1 MVARSNLACFALF
14 FLSTVLI
21 THSIS
26 EARLCRDQLCNEP
39 ISLAKALKNFDANKK
54 GLLSLKEGD
63 TLYVYSK
70 EPGKDPEL
78 WYGEIDSPDG
88 EGGFFP
94 KELVS
99 EYIVY
104 EASPKY
110 VVTDDATTVSQDSSS
125 PSKEPAE
132 KLTDPPDKAG
142 ESSEEERTESQESNV
157 KSSDSKKDTN
167 IASSKDGVGKVADLE
182 DALWDNE
189 DVEKSFTSGSNEK
202 TLPKFESGKYIR
214 TSPSG
219 NIEEEEDNVL
229 MEEFGNELKKDK
241 TKSSQTFVPLVRTP
255 SEDQERATNAD
266 SQQQWKQVTTSSD
279 VNNALDE
286 LDEVQFS
293 EEDAR
298 GIRGLSKDATFKIK
312 IEEKRKLYQI
322 SKAAVDGDTGS
333 KMADR
338 FLEQLERDPSA
349 NSDGRG
355 TDEPSGH
362 LDKNSN
368 SEVSDETLEKT
379 LKANVQDNIKV
390 TKGSFSDSSDK
401 SSGSDNTDKM
411 SSDKSVKQDSS
422 IYANADMSSK
432 VPDKGSD
439 RNETAKVQS
448 DKATSENNSG
458 SSLNTFPLDSNEED
472 GEEDYDDDDED
483 DDEEEVEPIILPDK
497 FSSPKTSYSD
507 ATKKALQGTTAKEEQ
522 DSLIKEKKSTDSLTR
537 GNKDLD
543 ESMEIVNEKLWTT
556 PSGQQVPSEDGQK
569 PPVDKPGV
577 LHGKEVPL
585 PSSYQNKQGLI
596 SGQSSGLPGNS
607 KLSAT
612 GTNQQNSS
620 QATTKKT
627 VEIVDK
633 KPSDF
638 DIVIDPSKTKDSSQI
653 LSTTKN
659 DNLQSTVR
667 KQQVKVFKEPERSN
681 QAKDLTGLEKKQELK
696 PAVDKAEQKA
706 TSKLQEE
713 EITNAMGKI
722 EKEEAKRKA
731 AVEESQKAIEAA
743 RKKQEEIRQKQ
754 AAWRQQEEEEQRVK
768 ERLQILREER
778 ERIEALNKEADLLI
792 QRRKEAERK
801 AEEKRKQIERQ
812 KRIDEEVERRLQKIA
827 EEKNREEQ
835 LKKEKMDEEKAV
847 ELALKAKLE
856 AMAAQDIQSSAV
868 KFRKLETSSGQ
879 ERGSVDVHPS
889 KQSVKI
895 RDAASNQDKDVKMN
909 HVKNGK
915 QISQNH
921 QVKRK
926 IPHMKAAVK
935 ERPSVM
941 PKKGL
946 KARKRPNGGM
956 EYHLNQELCLSL
968 ETKHRKSC
976 GEGLTEQ
983 ECHDEGC
990 CYSDDNPNA
999 VKCFFAPS
1007 PPDDHH
1013 KHDQHRPRRRK
1024 THMTTPTKTPV
1035 SSPTPV
1041 PTKPQQEP
1049 EKRDL
1054 PLPTGGLPPTVR
1066 PDERKL
1072 TQNPAPSAP
1081 EGKPGSPGQPSRQSA
1096 SSETTNEKLLPGK
1109 QSPGASSDTEL
1120 KGTPS
1125 VTNTPQLQGTSSA
1138 SESTQTQQSSQTTQ
1152 STTPTATALAV
1163 DSTTTSVMES
1173 RTQSVVVIPT
1183 VNIEM
1188 EPVYDPR
1195 VPVDKE
1201 KVNPLPEVKA
1211 PEVDPTKVPITTPSP
1226 PVINLPPTAAPSQT
1240 PPTQEKPTAAPKEG
1254 SPKGDCDAK
1263 SGSCHSGV
1271 VNGRYSQDVNY
1282 PSDAGSNPTEQ
1293 AKIMREEGDGN
1304 ETGDEGKTKSS
1315 GFLKKFKQFHEDSA
1329 LRIILFWQPV
1339 KGFLRKFIEIFGF
1352 EQAFD
1357 AVCTDLGSAPPIVI
1371 ATTLLSGMFG
1381 ALYLIWSCVIRR
1393 SRPEASGP
1401 SPRDVLKTFEARI
1414 RILEEERDGLAADIK
1429 DLQAKESTAH
1439 VQQHNLE
1446 EANIIAKKSLEQLIK
1461 KHKELQAEHD
1471 SRASALDILKEELMT
1486 QARQLEQKDEE
1497 IDRHADTEARLGELI
1512 QAKKEEIA
1520 QLGHD
1525 MLQKEQALAELNDQ
1539 ITSLK
1544 TDVTSRDESIEELS
1558 AQVKQWNE
1566 KHEALQRN
1574 LDDHD
1579 LRHSQLQE
1587 QYEFKCNE
1595 VEVLQDC
1602 LLQLKG
1608 TTGVDDESDEPAS
1621 EEAEE
1626 KTKEEKLKSMLDSSK
1641 LKTEAKILR
1650 EETERLKAQL
1660 EETMN
1665 LKEELQDK
1673 LHTAE
1678 HELFEARTSEEKA
1691 KIEHRDKDIELA
1703 ALRKYF
1709 KDTESELHRK
1719 LTAEESARLA
1729 SENQLQNQLS
1739 KASTAVDDLAKYR
1752 QQYAELKSEIGKL
1765 QESFRSQVADVELRA
1780 HNNWMKLRAAEREVE
1795 ELRRQNDAYRRRLYI
1810 SEKEKEKEK
1819 NRPGSSL
1826 SGNSSEST
1834 DGAETPAKAG
1844 PPDHNSPVPLVPPPM
1859 MKGPPIPPFLP
1870 GYGPIPPPR
1879 FGPPPPGML
1888 PGMPPPPLPGRYGP
1902 PLPPPPP
1909 IMRRR
1914 RSTSRSPEREHLNGP
1929 ERDYPPPPRDERD
1942 SRGPP
1947 PPRDGRDIR
1956 GLPPSRDGRDI
1967 RGLPLPRDGRDSRGP
1982 PPPRDGRDSRGTPIR
1997 DERESRPMERE
2008 PRGPLPRDGRDSRGP
2023 PPRDIRGTP
2032 PIREDGYANTS
2043 RGDRGPASPHSF
2055 LSSPLNLRKQ
2065 PSSASTPADDNLGRH
2080 PHALR
2085 NGENSYE
2092 EGPPSMGRYNTPPP
2106 MGQYGAPARPA
2117 MGPPPMG
2124 SSRYGPPPPMGPA
2137 RHSPSGPSPLGAP
2150 PSVPPPMGAPPSGPP
2165 PMGAPPSGP
2174 PPMGT
2179 PPSGHPPMGAPPMG
2193 PPPSGS
2199 HSPAP
2204 RGNMYRRVPHDR

>member
-167 IASSKDGVGKVADLE
+167 IASSKGEAPEDKSGTMSGIMDSLSNLFKVPVGEEDDGD
-182 DALWDNE
+182 DNGAEE
-189 DVEKSFTSGSNEK
+189 DVTNEK
-202 TLPKFESGKYIR
+202 QINQENVDKSSISEDKKEEGGEKESVTNLEKNLQSSSASGADQNDQNREVEGVVTGSIRENIVRNSLNTNSIETETHKNSLETKSNDEENSNFNENSQEHNIDSDVEESSKNKEANQSTL
-214 TSPSG
+214 G
-219 NIEEEEDNVL
+219 NHIEKQEASRDSLEIKEQDVHDNS
-229 MEEFGNELKKDK
+229 NRSDNNKDK
-241 TKSSQTFVPLVRTP
+241 THMNEESEQDGNKASPDSSGKVEDQSSIIQPSEQAVEPKEQVSQDTPVHDKPDSVDRNTFANADKPSNQPSQVQEEVPTSRDQSGSPDNDHPTDVDKPAGDPEDERPKNQSPEKGMEEPVKSDQEGSYQDKQDSPDVNRETEEVEKKDQSSEKSDENPVKPDQSVPPDDGAGKREEPKYGQSEKQVIDPAEPDQLVSGENSDQARLGQGDGYMPENEEKLVDETGSSTTIGEPVKIDLPKSSESQIPEVLKEAEPVKPVEAVL
-255 SEDQERATNAD
+255 QENP
-266 SQQQWKQVTTSSD
+266 
-279 VNNALDE
+279 
-286 LDEVQFS
+286 
-293 EEDAR
+293 
-298 GIRGLSKDATFKIK
+298 SKDVLVSQVSEPDESKD
-312 IEEKRKLYQI
+312 ENRK
-322 SKAAVDGDTGS
+322 DEDTENES
-333 KMADR
+333 
-338 FLEQLERDPSA
+338 PSA
-349 NSDGRG
+349 NVIEDKTHDG
-355 TDEPSGH
+355 
-362 LDKNSN
+362 
-368 SEVSDETLEKT
+368 KT
-379 LKANVQDNIKV
+379 PVV
-390 TKGSFSDSSDK
+390 PT
-401 SSGSDNTDKM
+401 GSDDK
-411 SSDKSVKQDSS
+411 
-422 IYANADMSSK
+422 
-432 VPDKGSD
+432 
-439 RNETAKVQS
+439 
-448 DKATSENNSG
+448 
-458 SSLNTFPLDSNEED
+458 
-472 GEEDYDDDDED
+472 
-483 DDEEEVEPIILPDK
+483 
-497 FSSPKTSYSD
+497 
-507 ATKKALQGTTAKEEQ
+507 
-522 DSLIKEKKSTDSLTR
+522 
-537 GNKDLD
+537 
-543 ESMEIVNEKLWTT
+543 
-556 PSGQQVPSEDGQK
+556 QV
-569 PPVDKPGV
+569 
-577 LHGKEVPL
+577 
-585 PSSYQNKQGLI
+585 
-596 SGQSSGLPGNS
+596 
-607 KLSAT
+607 
-612 GTNQQNSS
+612 
-620 QATTKKT
+620 
-627 VEIVDK
+627 
-633 KPSDF
+633 
-638 DIVIDPSKTKDSSQI
+638 DSSQI
-653 LSTTKN
+653 GNEEPSRHSSPKSDDKHKLDDAPSVVESSSDDK
-659 DNLQSTVR
+659 QSDSS
-667 KQQVKVFKEPERSN
+667 ENSN
-681 QAKDLTGLEKKQELK
+681 QEPTKSLDAKDKPNESETPSVVEASAHGKQE
-696 PAVDKAEQKA
+696 
-706 TSKLQEE
+706 
-713 EITNAMGKI
+713 
-722 EKEEAKRKA
+722 
-731 AVEESQKAIEAA
+731 
-743 RKKQEEIRQKQ
+743 
-754 AAWRQQEEEEQRVK
+754 
-768 ERLQILREER
+768 
-778 ERIEALNKEADLLI
+778 
-792 QRRKEAERK
+792 
-801 AEEKRKQIERQ
+801 
-812 KRIDEEVERRLQKIA
+812 
-827 EEKNREEQ
+827 
-835 LKKEKMDEEKAV
+835 
-847 ELALKAKLE
+847 
-856 AMAAQDIQSSAV
+856 SSAENNDLS
-868 KFRKLETSSGQ
+868 KAPSSD
-879 ERGSVDVHPS
+879 S
-889 KQSVKI
+889 
-895 RDAASNQDKDVKMN
+895 DVKDKLDIVISSQVEN
-909 HVKNGK
+909 PIIADKNSGLSDESSLESK
-915 QISQNH
+915 KPSSSENVAETFPAGESSLPSTNTTQEKGAESVGDEDVTSAGEQPGHTH
-921 QVKRK
+921 Q
-926 IPHMKAAVK
+926 
-935 ERPSVM
+935 E
-941 PKKGL
+941 
-946 KARKRPNGGM
+946 